1 MNWKF
6 VIRITGT
13 MTAVL
18 LLFASLLL
26 FACSEFR
33 FEQPLLINDMGQFGP
48 VMAMQEEIHVEIS
61 GALSRQLKAVGAAYA
76 LVGTLFFAA
85 TLVFKNKSQSQKP

>member
-61 GALSRQLKAVGAAYA
+61 GALSRQLKAVPAPLREALKVLEELQEQDSGAI
-76 LVGTLFFAA
+76 
-85 TLVFKNKSQSQKP
+85 S

>member
-1 MNWKF
+1 
-6 VIRITGT
+6 

-33 FEQPLLINDMGQFGP
+33 FEQPLLINDLGQFGP

-61 GALSRQLKAVGAAYA
+61 GAVSRQLKVLGAAYA
-76 LVGTLFFAA
+76 LIGALFFAA
-85 TLVFKNKSQSQKP
+85 TLLFKNKSKCENP